1 MTAISIL
8 VAIPLIPSHRT
19 SSKELEEGRLSS
31 FTREQFEMQG
41 VSELA
46 VVTLLVRYK
55 IVYIKQCIFLQVE
68 REERVERRIQDI
80 GKKEGKF
87 RGLRRK
93 YE

>member
-1 MTAISIL
+1 
-8 VAIPLIPSHRT
+8 
-19 SSKELEEGRLSS
+19 
-31 FTREQFEMQG
+31 MQG

-80 GKKEGKF
+80 GNKEGKF

-93 YE
+93 DESNEKLKENNRKRNTLPVTSKEMER

>member
-1 MTAISIL
+1 MTAISIA
-8 VAIPLIPSHRT
+8 VAIPHIPSHRT
-19 SSKELEEGRLSS
+19 SRKEVEGELISS

-80 GKKEGKF
+80 GNSKGNSAA
-87 RGLRRK
+87 
-93 YE
+93 

>member
-1 MTAISIL
+1 MTAISIYF
-8 VAIPLIPSHRT
+8 AIPLIPSHRT

-80 GKKEGKF
+80 GNSKGNSAA
-87 RGLRRK
+87 
-93 YE
+93 

>member
-1 MTAISIL
+1 MTSISIAI
-8 VAIPLIPSHRT
+8 AIPLIPSHRT

-80 GKKEGKF
+80 GNSKGNSAA
-87 RGLRRK
+87 
-93 YE
+93 